1 MSSKHTKAGRRA
13 RRRAHQLREAWFGHR
28 CGCSTEKS
36 SATSADRRFDGTRK
50 RPTRGTE
57 HTARL
62 ARAAGLLVDAQTW
75 TPRGETT

>member
-1 MSSKHTKAGRRA
+1 MDDRERPCVVCGALLDGRKPAVTKPG
-13 RRRAHQLREAWFGHR
+13 E
-28 CGCSTEKS
+28 
-36 SATSADRRFDGTRK
+36 K

-57 HTARL
+57 HTVGL